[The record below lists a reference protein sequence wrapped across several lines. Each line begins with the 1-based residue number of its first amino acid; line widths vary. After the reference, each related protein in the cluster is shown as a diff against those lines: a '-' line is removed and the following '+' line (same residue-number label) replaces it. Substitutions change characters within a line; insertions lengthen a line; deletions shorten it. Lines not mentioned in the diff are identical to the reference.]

1 MEAKNK
7 PKRAKSENA
16 RWRSHF
22 FIPVCLLALL
32 VCLGALCIGR
42 YGISLWDAVRILLSR
57 IFPIQQTWTNT
68 MENVV
73 FQLRLPRM
81 LVAVL
86 VGGALSLSG
95 SVYQGIFKNPLVSPD
110 LLGVSSGAC
119 VGAALAI
126 LMGLGGIGIQFMA
139 LGAGLLAVL
148 MTTMLPRLLRNRST
162 MVLVLSGIIVSGFMS
177 AIMGILKFVADP
189 QTQLAEITYWTMGS
203 IAGATMQDVYTV
215 LPAMAVA
222 AIVLLRMRWRVNLLS
237 LGDGE
242 ARTLGVNIRMV
253 RGVMVLCS
261 TVLTACAVC
270 ISGTIGWVG
279 LVVPHLSRMLTGP
292 NNTQAMPISFILG
305 AAFMVAVDTVART
318 LTVAELPLSIVT
330 GFIGAPL
337 YAWMLTKQRMR
348 IK

>member
-1 MEAKNK
+1 MDTEKTQR
-7 PKRAKSENA
+7 RAKSENA
-16 RWRSHF
+16 AWRSHF
-22 FIPVCLLALL
+22 FIPICLLAVL

-42 YGISLWDAVRILLSR
+42 YGIGLMDAVRILLSR
-57 IFPIQQTWTNT
+57 VLPIEQTWTNT
-68 MENVV
+68 MENVI
-73 FQLRLPRM
+73 FQIRLPRM

-126 LMGLGGIGIQFMA
+126 LLGIGGTGIQLMA
-139 LGAGLLAVL
+139 LCTGMLAVL
-148 MTTMLPRLLRNRST
+148 MTTSLPRLLKNRST
-162 MVLVLSGIIVSGFMS
+162 MVLVLSGIIVSGFMG
-177 AIMGILKFVADP
+177 AAMGILKFVADP
-189 QTQLAEITYWTMGS
+189 QTQLAEITYWMMGS
-203 IAGATMQDVYTV
+203 IAGATMQDVYSV
-215 LPAMAVA
+215 LPAMAIST
-222 AIVLLRMRWRVNLLS
+222 IVLLRMRWRVNLLS

-242 ARTLGVNIRMV
+242 AKTLGINIRAV

-292 NNTQAMPISFILG
+292 NNTQAMPVSLIMG
-305 AAFMVAVDTVART
+305 ATFMVAVDTMART
-318 LTVAELPLSIVT
+318 ITVAELPLSIVT